1 LTEGI
6 NCCHYNKESKNL
18 QISADSLII
27 QCVDNQFPSASS
39 LISASLMNKPLIP
52 AQRRERI
59 QEYLATHKIARMDEL
74 CAMLGTSEAT
84 VRRDLEW
91 LEQQGIVERTHGGAI
106 LNQRL
111 NFEPEYMLRAQRH
124 PEQKHMIGKM
134 AAALIE
140 DNDVVFIN
148 SGTTTTQ
155 VIRQI
160 RADAGITVFSNNV
173 FAALEMGNSGYKHYL
188 IGGEFQPHSNSVAGR
203 FAMDNLRQVYADKA
217 ILGVDG
223 VSLLHGCTVPSDAE
237 AEVVRQMIER
247 TRGKIILVAD
257 SSKWGVVSN
266 FQIASIDEI
275 DMMVTDED
283 FDPAAIETLAA
294 HSVEIQIVTTNTIE
308 I

>member
-1 LTEGI
+1 M
-6 NCCHYNKESKNL
+6 S
-18 QISADSLII
+18 
-27 QCVDNQFPSASS
+27 
-39 LISASLMNKPLIP
+39 KPLIP

-59 QEYLATHKIARMDEL
+59 QEYLAAHKIARMDEL
-74 CAMLGTSEAT
+74 YAMLDTSEAT

-91 LEQQGIVERTHGGAI
+91 LEHQGVVERTHGGAI

-111 NFEPEYMLRAQRH
+111 IFEPAYMLRVQKH
-124 PEQKHMIGKM
+124 PEEKRLIGKM

-140 DNDVVFIN
+140 DNDVVFLN

-155 VIRQI
+155 VIRSI
-160 RADAGITVFSNNV
+160 RADAGITIFSNNV
-173 FAALEMGNSGYKHYL
+173 YAALETGNSGFKHYL

-203 FAMDNLRQVYADKA
+203 MAIDNLHQVYADKA

-257 SSKWGVVSN
+257 SSKWGIVSN
-266 FQIASIDEI
+266 YQIASIDEI
-275 DMMVTDED
+275 DKLITDEE
-283 FDPAAIETLAA
+283 FDSAAIETLAD
-294 HSVEIQIVTTNTIE
+294 HSVEIQIVSTRSKIT
-308 I
+308 